1 MVDDT
6 IVLEARNITKKFPG
20 VLANDN
26 VNFDLRKSEIHALL
40 GENGAGKTTLMN
52 ILYGLY
58 LPDSGEI
65 LVNGKPVVIHS
76 PNDTIAQGIGMVH
89 QHFMLIPVFTVAENI
104 MLGDETVRYG
114 MVLDQKAVSSRVREL
129 SHQYGLEV
137 DPEALVGQ
145 LSVGEQQRVEI
156 VKALYRDAQIL
167 ILDEPTAV
175 LTPQEADDLFTI
187 MRELTKRGVSIIF
200 ITHKLKEVLAVADR
214 ITAMRRGVVV
224 GTTTPA
230 ETDEHKL
237 AAMMVGR
244 EVILTVEKEPAK
256 PTDVVLNVE
265 DLTILD
271 DRDVEVVRQLGLQ
284 VRAGEILGI
293 AGVQGNGQTEL
304 VEALTG
310 LRKRKSG
317 KVVLNGKEIPELKPR
332 LNVEA
337 GQAHIPEDRHKHGL
351 VLAFSIADNEVLCT
365 YHQHPFAH
373 GMQRDQN
380 AVFDNAVK
388 LVERFDIRTPSP
400 LLPARKLSGGN
411 QQKVIVARELSRPIK
426 LLVANQPTR
435 GLDVGSIEYIH
446 KQIVLMRDQGVA
458 VLLVSAELDEI
469 LSLSDRIAVMFH
481 GRIVA
486 TMDADKATRGELG
499 LLMAGATPVVQGA
512 APGEISPQ

>member
-1 MVDDT
+1 
-6 IVLEARNITKKFPG
+6 
-20 VLANDN
+20 
-26 VNFDLRKSEIHALL
+26 
-40 GENGAGKTTLMN
+40 
-52 ILYGLY
+52 
-58 LPDSGEI
+58 
-65 LVNGKPVVIHS
+65 
-76 PNDTIAQGIGMVH
+76 
-89 QHFMLIPVFTVAENI
+89 
-104 MLGDETVRYG
+104 
-114 MVLDQKAVSSRVREL
+114 
-129 SHQYGLEV
+129 
-137 DPEALVGQ
+137 
-145 LSVGEQQRVEI
+145 
-156 VKALYRDAQIL
+156 
-167 ILDEPTAV
+167 
-175 LTPQEADDLFTI
+175 LFVI

-224 GTTTPA
+224 GTTTTPA
-230 ETDEHKL
+230 ETDEQKL
-237 AAMMVGR
+237 ATMMVGR
-244 EVILTVEKEPAK
+244 EVILTVEKAPAK
-256 PTDVVLNVE
+256 PTEVVLNVE
-265 DLTILD
+265 NLTILD
-271 DRDVEVVRQLGLQ
+271 DRDVEVVRQLGLD
-284 VRAGEILGI
+284 VHAGEILGI

-365 YHQHPFAH
+365 YYQPPFAH

-388 LVERFDIRTPSP
+388 LIERFDIRTPSP
-400 LLPARKLSGGN
+400 LLPVRKLSGGN
-411 QQKVIVARELSRPIK
+411 QQKAIVARELSRPIK

-446 KQIVLMRDQGVA
+446 KQIVEMRDQGVA

-481 GRIVA
+481 GQIVA
-486 TMDADKATRGELG
+486 TINADKATRAELG
-499 LLMAGATPVVQGA
+499 LLMAGATPEAQGT
-512 APGEISPQ
+512 APG